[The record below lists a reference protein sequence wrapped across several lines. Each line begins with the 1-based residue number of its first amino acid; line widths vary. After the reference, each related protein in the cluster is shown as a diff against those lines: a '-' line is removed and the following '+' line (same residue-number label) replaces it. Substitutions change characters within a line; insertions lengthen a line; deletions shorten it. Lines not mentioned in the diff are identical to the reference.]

1 MIKESKYLKFPL
13 RYKVTSHN
21 GIEIHEASEYKPN
34 VFTLVCSIKGCHIS
48 IVKLFIQTVN
58 SHKGLLKARKD
69 AREALGEVPTKL
81 IVNEGLGEFE
91 EEIDLYKIFSQLDE
105 AIAQA
110 EE

>member
-1 MIKESKYLKFPL
+1 MIKESDSLKLPL

-58 SHKGLLKARKD
+58 SFDGLVNSLKETLAALEVEIASTGGEWKHT
-69 AREALGEVPTKL
+69 REHAE
-81 IVNEGLGEFE
+81 
-91 EEIDLYKIFSQLDE
+91 Q

-110 EE
+110 EL